1 MYQIVLHSKDMIDQD
16 YGTNGLNYLKTKHEI
31 RMERRREQNQREQR
45 LLRGNERGFR
55 GVGSV
60 VQLEDP
66 ADATDCLDDFIK
78 LIEEICNVYPEQGR
92 GLQIELETIPPAT
105 PIVAMEA

>member
-1 MYQIVLHSKDMIDQD
+1 
-16 YGTNGLNYLKTKHEI
+16 
-31 RMERRREQNQREQR
+31 MERRREQNQREQR
-45 LLRGNERGFR
+45 LLRSNERGFR

-78 LIEEICNVYPEQGR
+78 LIEEICNVSR
-92 GLQIELETIPPAT
+92 AR
-105 PIVAMEA
+105 

>member
-1 MYQIVLHSKDMIDQD
+1 
-16 YGTNGLNYLKTKHEI
+16 
-31 RMERRREQNQREQR
+31 MERRREQNQREQR
-45 LLRGNERGFR
+45 LLRSNERGFR

-92 GLQIELETIPPAT
+92 GLISRIGTRTSNSNSGNGSMANVNVGNVENTTLEM
-105 PIVAMEA
+105 VGKYFSLSMGQNKFS